1 MKKNIIIIVLSA
13 ILVAICFFVYY
24 NYQLRHDEEVARRLM
39 ESEMPMTKQLEEQRH
54 KLDTIGREYINLK
67 IEEGQ

>member
-24 NYQLRHDEEVARRLM
+24 NYQLRHDEEVARRLR

>member
-1 MKKNIIIIVLSA
+1 MKKNIIIIILSA
-13 ILVAICFFVYY
+13 VLVAICFFVYY
-24 NYQLRHDEEVARRLM
+24 NYQLRHDEEVARRLR

-67 IEEGQ
+67 